1 MSDKNIS
8 IKSEVDHMDI
18 KSYFSDKLD
27 KFVFLQVSGE
37 DAYLPVKSDAII
49 EDIKEKGGLEKIPFS
64 YFLYGMFFI
73 LGADER
79 FSYREDYIRI
89 IKGTEGSV
97 RFIKGRIAEEIRQG
111 NYEDGYV
118 LLKGLSQV
126 EKSEDVFDK
135 AIMVLEE
142 LRQRNEAFSEEELD
156 MLEAAKGIPGYSKP
170 YLYEAL
176 LLREKKDF
184 EGSLQSLE
192 RYIGMSGTS
201 DEEVL
206 SFRQDLSKSA
216 GYEKGKELIYDDP
229 KGALKL
235 LIPLIPEF
243 PEDAALLYYIGVCYR
258 ILENH
263 EKSIYYLEQALEMDT
278 DLVQV
283 VNELGINYASLGD
296 FETAVMYLRKAFEA
310 TKSVEIC
317 TNLVMC
323 YLEMGR
329 LEEAKTHLA
338 LAEKLDPEDEV
349 VHDLKKFIAELS
361 S

>member
-1 MSDKNIS
+1 
-8 IKSEVDHMDI
+8 MDI
-18 KSYFSDKLD
+18 KSFFSEKLD
-27 KFVFLQVSGE
+27 KFVFLQISGE
-37 DAYLPVKSDAII
+37 DAYLPLKSDTIVD
-49 EDIKEKGGLEKIPFS
+49 DIKEKGGLDKIPFS

-73 LGADER
+73 LGADES
-79 FSYREDYIRI
+79 FSYSEDYIRI
-89 IKGTEGSV
+89 IRSTEGSI

-135 AIMVLEE
+135 LIMVLEE
-142 LRQRNEAFSEEELD
+142 LRQRNPEFSEEELD
-156 MLEAAKGIPGYSKP
+156 MLSKAKEIPGYGKP

-176 LLREKKDF
+176 LKREKKDYC
-184 EGSLQSLE
+184 GALQSIE
-192 RYIGMSGTS
+192 KYIGMSGTS
-201 DEEVL
+201 EEEVL
-206 SFRQDLSKSA
+206 KFRQDISRSA
-216 GYEKGKELIYDDP
+216 DYEKGKALMYEDP
-229 KGALKL
+229 KAALKL

-263 EKSIYYLEQALEMDT
+263 EKSIYYLDQALELDS

-283 VNELGINYASLGD
+283 VNELGINYAALGD
-296 FETAVMYLRKAFEA
+296 FETAVAYLRKAFEA

-323 YLEMGR
+323 YLEMGK
-329 LEEAKTHLA
+329 LDEAKAHLA
-338 LAEKLDPEDEV
+338 LAEKLDPEDEIV
-349 VHDLKKFIAELS
+349 QELKRFIAKS
-361 S
+361 